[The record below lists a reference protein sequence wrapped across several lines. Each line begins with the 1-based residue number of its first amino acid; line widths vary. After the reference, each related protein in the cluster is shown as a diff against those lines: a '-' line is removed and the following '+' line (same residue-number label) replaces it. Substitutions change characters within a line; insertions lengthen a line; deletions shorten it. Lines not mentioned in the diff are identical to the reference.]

1 MSVDDKQSKIYQR
14 LVQMV
19 MFFLYSFEIYR
30 CMKTKGL
37 ITMSKSIKGKYRAT
51 LACKINVRSH
61 LDNDDKGERELIN
74 YKQKN
79 DSARKYV

>member
-1 MSVDDKQSKIYQR
+1 MKEEKLSVDDKQSKIYQR

-19 MFFLYSFEIYR
+19 YENKRFDNYVEEYQR
-30 CMKTKGL
+30 
-37 ITMSKSIKGKYRAT
+37 
-51 LACKINVRSH
+51 KISSNSRMQ
-61 LDNDDKGERELIN
+61 DKCERELIN